1 MEETMT
7 QLQVQLTIPIPE
19 DTVLITKLEYMD
31 LKQQELLGQYWTMK
45 DLEKR
50 TNKKAE
56 WIKEN
61 ILYPSRFKKILD
73 VKNSGFVFYP
83 NTKGQNWSFHA
94 VKMASFL
101 DKHFTDIFK

>member
-1 MEETMT
+1 MT
-7 QLQVQLTIPIPE
+7 QLQVQLSIPIPS
-19 DTVLITKLEYMD
+19 DTVLITKLEYTN

-50 TNKKAE
+50 TNKKSE

-73 VKNSGFVFYP
+73 VKNNGFVFYP
-83 NTKGQNWSFHA
+83 NSKGQNWSFNA
-94 VKMASFL
+94 TKMALFL
-101 DKHFTDIFK
+101 EKYFADIFK

>member
-1 MEETMT
+1 MT
-7 QLQVQLTIPIPE
+7 QLQVQLSIPIPS
-19 DTVLITKLEYMD
+19 DTVLITKLEYTN

-50 TNKKAE
+50 TNKKSE

-73 VKNSGFVFYP
+73 VKNNGFVFYP
-83 NTKGQNWSFHA
+83 NNKGQNWSFNA
-94 VKMASFL
+94 TKMALFL
-101 DKHFTDIFK
+101 EKYFADIFK